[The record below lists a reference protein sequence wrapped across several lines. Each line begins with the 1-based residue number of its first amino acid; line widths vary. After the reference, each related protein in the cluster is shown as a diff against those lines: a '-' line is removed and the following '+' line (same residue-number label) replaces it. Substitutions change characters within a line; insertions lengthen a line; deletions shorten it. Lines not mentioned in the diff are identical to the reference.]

1 MSIDIIDII
10 TCLAGAI
17 LFALLIAGCVEIIK
31 LIILWCEVNI
41 WRKGK

>member
-17 LFALLIAGCVEIIK
+17 LFALLIAGAIGIIK
-31 LIILWCEVNI
+31 LIILWCEVMI
-41 WRKGK
+41 WRKEK